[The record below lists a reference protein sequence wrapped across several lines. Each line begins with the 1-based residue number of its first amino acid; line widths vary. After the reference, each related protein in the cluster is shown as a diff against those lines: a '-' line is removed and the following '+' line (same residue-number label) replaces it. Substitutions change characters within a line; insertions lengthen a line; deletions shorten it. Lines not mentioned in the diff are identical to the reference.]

1 MITIA
6 IITICVTQFPGVL
19 LLLFLLFT
27 IATKMIP
34 VPIIDTTITIDI
46 VAIAAGDA
54 DDGEKG
60 DNG

>member
-1 MITIA
+1 
-6 IITICVTQFPGVL
+6 
-19 LLLFLLFT
+19 
-27 IATKMIP
+27 MIP

>member
-1 MITIA
+1 
-6 IITICVTQFPGVL
+6 
-19 LLLFLLFT
+19 
-27 IATKMIP
+27 MIP

-46 VAIAAGDA
+46 AAIAAVDA